1 MPVGTPTV
9 LFFLTNEYIP
19 ILLILFMVYA
29 ECKMWNIK
37 TKDIVNSYTVITT
50 ALSTS
55 RLQTRRIKRLLE
67 KSRKWMNLNYSK

>member
-19 ILLILFMVYA
+19 ILLILFLVYA

-37 TKDIVNSYTVITT
+37 TKDIVNFYTVITT

-55 RLQTRRIKRLLE
+55 RLQTKGYLKNQE
-67 KSRKWMNLNYSK
+67 NEWT